1 MNALLLDPIVKL
13 IIALLIIFS
22 IFVGIKH
29 YNGLNQKLGVFETEL
44 MKKQELIN
52 FQNETIQSIQKQIS
66 SQAQAIFELQKVQD
80 ALQLTSEQRKIM
92 LKEIIT
98 HDQDAKSWANQPVP
112 DAVRSMFNSPGTA
125 TSISGP
131 NGLSSTDPLH

>member
-1 MNALLLDPIVKL
+1 MNLLLLDPIAKL
-13 IIALLIIFS
+13 MIALLIVLS
-22 IFVGIKH
+22 IVFGFKH
-29 YNGLNQKLGVFETEL
+29 YNGLNKKIGILETQLSE
-44 MKKQELIN
+44 KQTLIDS
-52 FQNETIQSIQKQIS
+52 QSHTIQSIQKQIS

-131 NGLSSTDPLH
+131 NGLSSTDPVH